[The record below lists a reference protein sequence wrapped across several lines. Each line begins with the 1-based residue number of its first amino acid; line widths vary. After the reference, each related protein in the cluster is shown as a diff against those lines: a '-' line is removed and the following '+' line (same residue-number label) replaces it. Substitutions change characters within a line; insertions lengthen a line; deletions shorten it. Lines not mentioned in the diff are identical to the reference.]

1 MKWLPV
7 FKKEMRLYF
16 GSPVAY
22 AVATFFLFIAA
33 FFFAPAFIQYADV
46 SMRSGMQP
54 QMGQNLNATEHIL
67 RPLIYNMAVVLLF
80 FIPMLTMRLFAEE
93 KRSGTMELL
102 LTYPLRDGEVLAGKF
117 LASLA
122 LYASILALTLF
133 YPLTI
138 AWFTRLEWGAVVT
151 GYLGLVLLGA
161 AFLSIGLFVSS
172 TTENQIV
179 AGFGTFG
186 SLLALWLLGWFAD
199 SAQGTLRTAVQQA
212 AIIEHMDGF
221 AKGVIDTKDLLYY
234 LSVTAFALF
243 LTLRSLES
251 KRWRG

>member
-16 GSPVAY
+16 GS
-22 AVATFFLFIAA
+22 
-33 FFFAPAFIQYADV
+33 
-46 SMRSGMQP
+46 
-54 QMGQNLNATEHIL
+54 
-67 RPLIYNMAVVLLF
+67 
-80 FIPMLTMRLFAEE
+80 
-93 KRSGTMELL
+93 
-102 LTYPLRDGEVLAGKF
+102 
-117 LASLA
+117 A
-122 LYASILALTLF
+122 LPLF

-151 GYLGLVLLGA
+151 GFLGLVLLGA

-221 AKGVIDTKDLLYY
+221 AKGVIDTKDLVYY
-234 LSVTAFALF
+234 LSVTGFELF
-243 LTLRSLES
+243 LTLHSLES
-251 KRWRG
+251 KRGRG